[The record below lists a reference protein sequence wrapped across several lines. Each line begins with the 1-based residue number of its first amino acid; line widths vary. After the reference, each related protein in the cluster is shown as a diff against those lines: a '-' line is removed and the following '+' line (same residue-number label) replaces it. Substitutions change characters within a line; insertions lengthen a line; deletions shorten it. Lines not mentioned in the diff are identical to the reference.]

1 MANARFTRRQ
11 LASAVS
17 FALVFALLFASAERL
32 LFNETFFSPVWTR
45 LRKEKKAPQV
55 LIMGNSHAFC
65 SFLPEIIN
73 ESLDL
78 DAAVL
83 GTSGQNSLS
92 VADGF
97 EAVVKVDAP
106 EIAVIEVNPFLM
118 DVDAMEAYHKASALN
133 YINGMPGLFQRVKS
147 TWNQLGFENIP
158 QGAFQLLRADLMW
171 TRWNSNAEIVF
182 SADGSAPLGWHAQG
196 AYDAGLAQDEAVDYH
211 AHSTPSEI
219 EVRNEKAFR
228 KVLSLAQKHGVQ
240 VVLVKTPLVAA
251 TQGAV
256 DGIAGLAQIAA
267 EYGDTVL
274 GLKDFHTEIFNMGLE
289 ARDFYDNGHLS
300 HSGAAKFSI
309 AFTQWLAPLMER
321 EADFARAFAYAGESV
336 QKLDNGGW
344 RYTMNALGKEVEYR
358 FSVVSDEEET
368 VIRDWSCDNFVD
380 LDIPDAKQLYV
391 TMRCNGEMIRQSFM
405 TANSYVH
412 R

>member
-45 LRKEKKAPQV
+45 LRQDKKAPQV

-73 ESLDL
+73 ESLGL
-78 DAAVL
+78 DSAVL

-97 EAVVKVDAP
+97 EAVVKVDPP

-118 DVDAMEAYHKASALN
+118 DVDAMAAYHKASALN

-196 AYDAGLAQDEAVDYH
+196 AYDARIAQDEAIDYH

-219 EVRNEKAFR
+219 EARNEKAFR
-228 KVLSLAQKHGVQ
+228 KVLSLAQKYGVQ

-256 DGIAGLAQIAA
+256 DGIAGLAQIAD
-267 EYGDTVL
+267 EYGDTIL

-289 ARDFYDNGHLS
+289 SRDFYDNGHLS

-309 AFTQWLAPLMER
+309 AFTRWLASLMGT
-321 EADFARAFAYAGESV
+321 EADFAHAFAYAGESV
-336 QKLDNGGW
+336 QQLDNGGW

-368 VIRDWSCDNFVD
+368 VIRDWSCDNYVD
-380 LDIPDAKQLYV
+380 LDIPDAEQLYV
-391 TMRCNGEMIRQSFM
+391 TMRCGDQMIRQAFM

>member
-1 MANARFTRRQ
+1 MANSRFTRRQ
-11 LASAVS
+11 FAAVVS
-17 FALVFALLFASAERL
+17 FALVFALLFAAVDRL

-45 LRKEKKAPQV
+45 LREEKKAPQV

-73 ESLDL
+73 ESLDV
-78 DAAVL
+78 DSAVL

-97 EAVVKVDAP
+97 EAVVKVDPP

-118 DVDAMEAYHKASALN
+118 DADAMEAYHKASALN
-133 YINGMPGLFQRVKS
+133 YINGMPGLFQRIKS

-182 SADGSAPLGWHAQG
+182 SPDGSAPLGWHARG
-196 AYDAGLAQDEAVDYH
+196 TYDAKLVQAEAIDDY
-211 AHSTPSEI
+211 AHSTPAKPE
-219 EVRNEKAFR
+219 ERNEKAFR
-228 KVLSLAQKHGVQ
+228 KVLNLAQKYGVQ
-240 VVLVKTPLVAA
+240 VVLVKTPLVAS

-274 GLKDFHTEIFNMGLE
+274 GLKDFHTEISDMGLE

-309 AFTQWLAPLMER
+309 AFAEWLASLVNIEP
-321 EADFARAFAYAGESV
+321 DFSHAFAYAGESV
-336 QKLDNGGW
+336 CQLDSGNW
-344 RYTMNALGKEVEYR
+344 RYTMNALGEAVEYR
-358 FSVVSDEEET
+358 FSIVSGDGET
-368 VIRDWSCDNFVD
+368 VIKDWSADNFVD
-380 LDIPDAKQLYV
+380 LGISDAEELYV
-391 TMRCNGEMIRQSFM
+391 TMRCGEESIRQAFM
-405 TANSYVH
+405 TANTYVH